1 MPVTNYLIE
10 SYVDRAPEGLDLTDE
25 SHLKLTSEWADALFV
40 AYPSQ
45 EALDQ
50 LEAEL
55 VAEKERYPLMVHLAV
70 KLAKS
75 KRIVADIND
84 KVHVSVVF
92 AVYQEHNRIRTQK
105 EHPDGENFLIRKIAQ
120 LGWLFDAYPNFTWD
134 LIIVDD
140 GCPDHSGRIAQEILD
155 EQYEGENVHVLF
167 LEEAIAQG
175 LAVVQPMTSS
185 SESRKG
191 GSVQYGMWYA
201 SQAERQNHIILF
213 TDADLSTHL
222 GQTGL
227 LAGGIVNQ
235 DYDAAIGS
243 RREQAS
249 VVVKTGVRNIRGKLF
264 IYLWKRMIP
273 NLGYIVDTQCGFKAF
288 KAETVREIID
298 DLIEKKF
305 AFDIELL
312 LKSELARHQSI
323 LKVPIAWIDSESA
336 STTTAISPY
345 LSMLQGIAGM
355 YRRYLPPN
363 PESESFATFVESLTE
378 ETWGTLMQHI
388 PTAIAEREPA
398 EFGEFRE
405 VSAADLQSIL
415 TAGKPA

>member
-1 MPVTNYLIE
+1 MPVTDHLIE
-10 SYVDRAPEGLDLTDE
+10 KYVDTAPDGLDLTDE
-25 SHLKLTSEWADALFV
+25 SHLNLTSDWAAALFA
-40 AYPSQ
+40 AYPSRRD
-45 EALDQ
+45 LDE
-50 LEAEL
+50 LEEEL
-55 VAEKERYPLMVHLAV
+55 VAEKEMVPLMVHLAV

-75 KRIVADIND
+75 KRIVAGIED

-92 AVYQEHNRIRTQK
+92 AVYQEQNRIRTQE

-134 LIIVDD
+134 MIIVDD

-155 EQYEGENVHVLF
+155 AQYEGDNVHVLF
-167 LEEAIAQG
+167 LEEAIARR
-175 LAVVQPMTSS
+175 LPVVQPMISS

-201 SQAERQNHIILF
+201 AQVQRQNHIILF

-227 LAGGIVNQ
+227 LVDGIMNRE
-235 DYDAAIGS
+235 YDAAIGS
-243 RREQAS
+243 RREPAS
-249 VVVKTGVRNIRGKLF
+249 VVVKAGVRNIRGKLF

-288 KAETVREIID
+288 KAQTVRQIID
-298 DLIEKKF
+298 GLIEKKF

-312 LKSELARHQSI
+312 LKAELARHESI

-336 STTTAISPY
+336 STTTAIGPY
-345 LSMLQGIAGM
+345 LSMLQGIAEM

-363 PESESFATFVESLTE
+363 PESEAFATFVESLTE
-378 ETWGTLMQHI
+378 ETWSKLVRHI
-388 PTAIAEREPA
+388 PPSIADREPA
-398 EFGEFRE
+398 EFGEYRQ

-415 TAGKPA
+415 TDGNLT